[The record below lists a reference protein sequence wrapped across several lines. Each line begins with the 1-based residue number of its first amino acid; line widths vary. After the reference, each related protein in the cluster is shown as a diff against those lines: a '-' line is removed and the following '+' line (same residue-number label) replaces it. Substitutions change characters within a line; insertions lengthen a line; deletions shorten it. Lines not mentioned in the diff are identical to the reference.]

1 MTQNQSLHRAPGA
14 RPARAHVAETQQ
26 RRTELGVESM

>member
-1 MTQNQSLHRAPGA
+1 MTEIQSLRRVPGA

-26 RRTELGVESM
+26 RRTERRVESI